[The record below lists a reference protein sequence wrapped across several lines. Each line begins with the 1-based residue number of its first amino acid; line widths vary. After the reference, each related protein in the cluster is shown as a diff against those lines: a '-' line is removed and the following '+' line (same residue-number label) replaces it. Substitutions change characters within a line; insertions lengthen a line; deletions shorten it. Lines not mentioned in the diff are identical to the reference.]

1 MNLESQKA
9 AEIGIKS
16 LKIALKIVRCN
27 EVGTSFALI
36 VQKKKKIHCLS
47 NFFNNVFYR
56 HDLN

>member
-9 AEIGIKS
+9 AEICVKS

-36 VQKKKKIHCLS
+36 VQKKKKSTVLVIFLIMS
-47 NFFNNVFYR
+47 FI
-56 HDLN
+56 DTI

>member
-9 AEIGIKS
+9 AEICVKS

-36 VQKKKKIHCLS
+36 VQKKKSTVLVIFLIMS
-47 NFFNNVFYR
+47 FI
-56 HDLN
+56 DTI